1 MLSDNP
7 PPASTEPRAEPVSRL
22 KKRWEIA
29 ARAPAGH
36 FALFPDLP
44 PLLVQVLYNR
54 GLKEPGTIVEF
65 LGADAPPADPFML
78 KGMGDAV
85 VRLRRAI
92 VQNEPI
98 AVYGDYD

>member
-29 ARAPAGH
+29 VRAPAGH

-44 PLLVQVLYNR
+44 RLLVQVLYNR
-54 GLKEPGTIVEF
+54 GLKEPGTIAEF
-65 LGADAPPADPFML
+65 LGDDAPPADPFL
-78 KGMGDAV
+78 LQGMGDAV
-85 VRLRRAI
+85 VGPPPGLRGEEAR
-92 VQNEPI
+92 PPCR
-98 AVYGDYD
+98 